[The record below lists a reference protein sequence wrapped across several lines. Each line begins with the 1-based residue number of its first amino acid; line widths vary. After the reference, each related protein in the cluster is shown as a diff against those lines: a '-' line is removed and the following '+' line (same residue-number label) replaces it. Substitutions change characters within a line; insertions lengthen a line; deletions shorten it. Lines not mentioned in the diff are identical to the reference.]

1 MRLTTAQMN
10 EQVTVTCYGNKK
22 QYTRKNALDFF
33 RRAILNC
40 DPDSSESDRYQGIYI
55 QVVNG
60 DTIVSDEN

>member
-55 QVVNG
+55 QLVDGKIDVTDN
-60 DTIVSDEN
+60 D